1 MTELRRSRDDLT
13 AFLAREFPQVAPD
26 VVIEAL
32 APMTATM
39 RLRRHEKHL
48 RPGGTIS
55 GPSMALLADVTAYVA
70 LLGMIGEQALAVT
83 TNLSLNFLRK
93 PADADLLC
101 DGRLLKL
108 GKRLAVGDAV
118 LYSEGGDPAQPVAHA
133 TFTYALPSKDTR

>member
-1 MTELRRSRDDLT
+1 MTAPAPALTLEELRI
-13 AFLAREFPQVAPD
+13 FLAREFPQVAPD
-26 VVIEAL
+26 VAIEAIG
-32 APMTATM
+32 PMTATM

-55 GPSMALLADVTAYVA
+55 GPSMALLADVTAYIA

-83 TNLSLNFLRK
+83 TNLSLNFMRK
-93 PADADLLC
+93 PANVDLLC

-118 LYSEGGDPAQPVAHA
+118 LYSEGGDPTEPVAHA
-133 TFTYALPSKDTR
+133 TFTYALP

>member
-1 MTELRRSRDDLT
+1 MTDPVLSIDELN
-13 AFLAREFPQVAPD
+13 AFLLREFPQVAPD
-26 VVIEAL
+26 VRIEAL
-32 APMTATM
+32 EPMTASM
-39 RLRRHEKHL
+39 RLYRHEKHL

-70 LLGMIGEQALAVT
+70 LLGMIGEKALAVT
-83 TNLSLNFLRK
+83 TNLSLNFMRK

-118 LYSEGGDPAQPVAHA
+118 MYSEGGSPAEPVAHA
-133 TFTYALPSKDTR
+133 SFTYALP

>member
-1 MTELRRSRDDLT
+1 MTAPAPALTLEELRI
-13 AFLAREFPQVAPD
+13 FLAREFPQVAPD
-26 VVIEAL
+26 VAIEAIG
-32 APMTATM
+32 PMTATM

-55 GPSMALLADVTAYVA
+55 GPSMALLADVTAYIA

-83 TNLSLNFLRK
+83 TNLSLNFMRK
-93 PADADLLC
+93 PANVDLLC

-133 TFTYALPSKDTR
+133 TFTYALP